1 MNGLNKGI
9 RKVELAVK
17 WDPSPPGD
25 PATDLDIVAATFL
38 AGDAYGKPAYV
49 VHFDSRSP
57 TARSTSTGTA
67 RTARASAG
75 TRS

>member
-1 MNGLNKGI
+1 MTGLNKGI

-17 WDPSPPGD
+17 WDPSPVGE
-25 PATDLDIVAATFL
+25 PATDLDIIAATYVAA
-38 AGDAYGKPAYV
+38 DPYGIPAYV
-49 VHFDSRSP
+49 VHFDSRSR
-57 TARSTSTGTA
+57 TAPSISTGTA